1 MKRVSHFR
9 LTVTCYPF
17 LHPGLPPQLLPT
29 KLPRAST
36 SLSYI
41 GPLDSVE
48 NRSGNECSEAV
59 GPPEVRRAAGRPR
72 PWELSPSEPQAWGS
86 L

>member
-29 KLPRAST
+29 MLPRAST

-48 NRSGNECSEAV
+48 NRSGNEAV